1 MNLEVLRGVSDRIYY
16 ALRDTGAAS
25 DSLNV
30 IKFRV
35 KDQALTYVNEAIP
48 APYTGEILA
57 FEMDPLNSNDV
68 ESYYHDNENL
78 EEW

>member
-1 MNLEVLRGVSDRIYY
+1 MLRGCSDRIYY
-16 ALRDTGAAS
+16 ALRDEGAAS

-35 KDQALTYVNEAIP
+35 SDQMIHCNSEAIP

-57 FEMDPLNSNDV
+57 FELDPLNSNDV